1 MERSNAPTLQDV
13 AREAGVSA
21 MTVSAVLNGARSGT
35 RVSAA
40 TRVRIEET
48 AARLFYRPNA
58 AARGLSRRRMDTL
71 GVAAA
76 IDGAANLYFLE
87 VLNGILEAAAKHG
100 QNTTIF
106 SVSDWAGD
114 EARILG
120 FCDGRVDGIVLIG
133 PHLTAPFAETL
144 GRRSPF
150 VTLHSAQSLPGTCS
164 LDVDNEAG
172 AFMMVRHLIAQGHR
186 RIAHFTGGEDRPGA
200 RQRLAG
206 YRRALAEAS
215 LPSDDAL
222 VLHGGFTTEV
232 GRRLMADLLDR
243 PGVPPTGVFCANDA
257 SAYGALETMAA
268 RGLRAPQDVSIGGF
282 DDLMLAQMTMPHLTT
297 IRQPFREMGRRA
309 VELLLPQICPAVGD
323 APDPSFAQIFDVEL
337 VVRGS
342 TGPPRESSDT

>member
-1 MERSNAPTLQDV
+1 MERSSAPTLQDV

-40 TRVRIEET
+40 TRVRIEEA
-48 AARLFYRPNA
+48 AARLLYRPNA

-76 IDGAANLYFLE
+76 IDGAVNLYFLE
-87 VLNGILEAAAKHG
+87 VLNGILEAAARHG

-114 EARILG
+114 AERILG
-120 FCDGRVDGIVLIG
+120 FCDGRVDGIVFIG
-133 PHLTAPFAETL
+133 PSLSEPFAEML

-150 VTLHSAQSLPGTCS
+150 VTLHGAQSLPGTCS

-172 AFMMVRHLIAQGHR
+172 ASMMVRHLIALGHR
-186 RIAHFTGGEDRPGA
+186 RIAHLTGGEDRPGA
-200 RQRLAG
+200 RRRLAG
-206 YRRALAEAS
+206 YRRALTEAG
-215 LPSDDAL
+215 LPADDAL
-222 VLHGGFTTEV
+222 VLHGGFTAEA

-243 PGVPPTGVFCANDA
+243 PGPAPTAVFCANDA

-268 RGLRAPQDVSIGGF
+268 RGLRAPRDISVGGF
-282 DDLMLAQMTMPHLTT
+282 DDLMLAQMTTPHLTT
-297 IRQPFREMGRRA
+297 VRQPFREMGRRA
-309 VELLLPQICPAVGD
+309 VELLLLQINPPEGD
-323 APDPSFAQIFDVEL
+323 APAPPVAQVFDVEL
-337 VVRGS
+337 VVRAS
-342 TGPPRESSDT
+342 TGAPRTST